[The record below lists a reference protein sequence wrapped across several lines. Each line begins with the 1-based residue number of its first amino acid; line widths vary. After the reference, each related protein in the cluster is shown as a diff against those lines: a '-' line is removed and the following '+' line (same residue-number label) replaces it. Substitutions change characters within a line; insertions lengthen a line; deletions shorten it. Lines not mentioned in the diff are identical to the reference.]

1 MTRHNPIQTE
11 PASHRLLREAGP
23 SMQDPRTAPLTRY
36 RPASARGTAT
46 STQRSGAARALCQEL
61 PWQAEVSRDS
71 RLFADRPL
79 RQAAVLVPIVL
90 RSSPTVLLTRRA
102 DQLSSHSGQIA
113 FPGGKVDESDADAIA
128 ASCARPRR
136 RSDSRRAGSRCS
148 APLPEYLTGSAYRI
162 TPVVGLVQP
171 AAEFRPNPHEV
182 ADLFEVPLSFL
193 MDPAHHQRR
202 AMDWQGQRHEWFA
215 MPYADGGIERFIW
228 GRRQHVAQPD
238 SFLAPDAHVTGPGLA
253 PVSSRHEFLRH
264 FLRPAAEQARPLS
277 RDNPGAPRRRPGGAG
292 SAAASTA
299 GRAWLAGLVRRRTGA
314 GLAGRAGALAVLPF
328 SDLLVFALDGGRA
341 VPDAGIPPVQSPFH
355 RDQAGARGG

>member
-1 MTRHNPIQTE
+1 
-11 PASHRLLREAGP
+11 
-23 SMQDPRTAPLTRY
+23 MQDPRTAPLLGTDRHL
-36 RPASARGTAT
+36 PAVPRHRLSA
-46 STQRSGAARALCQEL
+46 AALHERFAREL
-61 PWQAEVSRDS
+61 PWQADVSRDS

-113 FPGGKVDESDADAIA
+113 FPGGKVDESDADATA
-128 ASCARPRR
+128 AALREAEEEVGLAPRWVEVLG
-136 RSDSRRAGSRCS
+136 A
-148 APLPEYLTGSAYRI
+148 LPEYLTGSAYRI

-228 GRRQHVAQPD
+228 GATAAMLRNLY
-238 SFLAPDAHVTGPGLA
+238 SFLAA
-253 PVSSRHEFLRH
+253 
-264 FLRPAAEQARPLS
+264 
-277 RDNPGAPRRRPGGAG
+277 
-292 SAAASTA
+292 
-299 GRAWLAGLVRRRTGA
+299 
-314 GLAGRAGALAVLPF
+314 
-328 SDLLVFALDGGRA
+328 
-341 VPDAGIPPVQSPFH
+341 
-355 RDQAGARGG
+355 